1 MVVCEKLLIIKVG
14 RDMKKFDDQPF
25 NKSLSSPTSEWL
37 DDSNNGTQE
46 NSISNSELSATPI
59 LPFLFLGSEHDAHL
73 KRLEELDI
81 TYVLNVT
88 SQLPDSCEKA
98 GIRYKRL
105 PAADSYHQNL
115 KQYFEEAF
123 QFIGK
128 PFRTQIN

>member
-14 RDMKKFDDQPF
+14 RDLKKFDDQDF
-25 NKSLSSPTSEWL
+25 NKPLSSPTSEWF
-37 DDSNNGTQE
+37 DDSNNMTQE
-46 NSISNSELSATPI
+46 NNNTNSKVSATPI
-59 LPFLFLGSEHDAHL
+59 LPFLFLGNEGDADL
-73 KRLEELDI
+73 KRLQELDI

-88 SQLPDSCEKA
+88 SQLPDSCQKT

-123 QFIGK
+123 EFIGK
-128 PFRTQIN
+128 LFG

>member
-14 RDMKKFDDQPF
+14 RDLKKFDDHSF
-25 NKSLSSPTSEWL
+25 DKSLSSPTNEWL
-37 DDSNNGTQE
+37 DDSNNMTQE
-46 NSISNSELSATPI
+46 NNSNNSKLSATAI
-59 LPFLFLGSEHDAHL
+59 LPFLFLGNERDADL

-88 SQLPDSCEKA
+88 SQLPDCCEKS
-98 GIRYKRL
+98 GIKYKRL

-123 QFIGK
+123 HFIGK
-128 PFRTQIN
+128 YFQYIN

>member
-1 MVVCEKLLIIKVG
+1 
-14 RDMKKFDDQPF
+14 MKKFDDQPF
-25 NKSLSSPTSEWL
+25 NKSLLSPTSEWM

-46 NSISNSELSATPI
+46 NSNSELSATPI
-59 LPFLFLGSEHDAHL
+59 LPFLFLGSENDAHL
-73 KRLEELDI
+73 KQLEELDI

-98 GIRYKRL
+98 GVRYKRL

-123 QFIGK
+123 EFIGK
-128 PFRTQIN
+128 HFVIEIN